1 MHSQYINNTISIYDN
16 TISIYVG
23 MSDTILITNFV
34 LNKIILNIIKR
45 IKLIF
50 KRNFDKNLI

>member
-1 MHSQYINNTISIYDN
+1 MHSQYINNTISIY
-16 TISIYVG
+16 VG
-23 MSDTILITNFV
+23 MSDSILITNFV

>member
-1 MHSQYINNTISIYDN
+1 MHSKYINN

-23 MSDTILITNFV
+23 MSDSILITNFV